1 MENCQ
6 QVQIYDDIAM
16 VTLVPLFSFPSS
28 GYSNYDDGTN
38 CSRLRRFMR
47 LLEIV
52 RMKLEVSHAFEM
64 KIQTFGSFS
73 LLPVKI
79 GRESERERDRLMLSG
94 SYLTNHPNQLF
105 IFQPRF

>member
-6 QVQIYDDIAM
+6 PVQIYDDIAM
-16 VTLVPLFSFPSS
+16 VTLVSLFSFPSS

-38 CSRLRRFMR
+38 CSCLRRFMR
-47 LLEIV
+47 LFEIV

-64 KIQTFGSFS
+64 KIQIFGSFS

-79 GRESERERDRLMLSG
+79 EKEREREID
-94 SYLTNHPNQLF
+94 
-105 IFQPRF
+105 